1 MAAHSTDIAS
11 PLTLAEQLDAMLLG
25 WLEHAADRRG
35 ATRAD
40 LRATAIL
47 TIAPALVAELQGLC
61 ERWDLTLEMRG
72 AVGVIAGPARV
83 VDGLV
88 AVIGMHRR

>member
-1 MAAHSTDIAS
+1 MAAHTDIAS
-11 PLTLAEQLDAMLLG
+11 PLTLAEQFDAMLLG

-35 ATRAD
+35 PGRPD

-47 TIAPALVAELQGLC
+47 TVGAAVLSELRGVC
-61 ERWDLTLEMRG
+61 ERGDLTLEMRG
-72 AVGVIAGPARV
+72 AVAVISGPARV

-88 AVIGMHRR
+88 AVIGLCRR

>member
-1 MAAHSTDIAS
+1 MAAHADIAS
-11 PLTLAEQLDAMLLG
+11 PLTLAEQFDAMLLG

-35 ATRAD
+35 PGRPD

-47 TIAPALVAELQGLC
+47 TVGADVLSELRGLC

-72 AVGVIAGPARV
+72 AVAVISGPARV

-88 AVIGMHRR
+88 AVIGLYRR